1 MLAGDFGQGLAMPFG
16 ILPLLAT
23 MVGCGIWAE
32 QLGRQQVRRLPL
44 AYLVGLVIGAVAPVI
59 PALLP
64 IADLAMPIA
73 MIVLGLL
80 IVAAAPAALGIDMLV
95 VFAVGLLVGYVF
107 LGGSRYMP
115 LKWLG
120 LICGT
125 LLATASG
132 IGLTAMT
139 GGGFASGLVRLLG
152 LGIAVLGIW
161 SLIEGM

>member
-1 MLAGDFGQGLAMPFG
+1 MHGGKIGVLAALETAEV
-16 ILPLLAT
+16 PL
-23 MVGCGIWAE
+23 
-32 QLGRQQVRRLPL
+32 
-44 AYLVGLVIGAVAPVI
+44 
-59 PALLP
+59 
-64 IADLAMPIA
+64 ADLAMPIA
-73 MIVLGLL
+73 VIILGLL

-152 LGIAVLGIW
+152 LGIAALGIW